1 MPPPSFSRAAF
12 GQLLGA
18 HQQLIDLAN
27 DLEYQLHRLGEQQVG
42 SPAAACQQ
50 AAGAL
55 LGRLRDVLFRHDQ
68 QVLPLLDALSAEGSQ
83 AAVGPAEPAGRP
95 GRLGAQ

>member
-1 MPPPSFSRAAF
+1 MGPSFSRTAF
-12 GQLLGA
+12 EQLLGA

-27 DLEYQLHRLGEQQVG
+27 DLEHQLYRLGEQPG
-42 SPAAACQQ
+42 DSPAAACQQ

-68 QVLPLLDALSAEGSQ
+68 QVLPLLDALSGEGSS
-83 AAVGPAEPAGRP
+83 EAG
-95 GRLGAQ
+95 

>member
-1 MPPPSFSRAAF
+1 MEPSFSRADF
-12 GQLLGA
+12 EQLLGE
-18 HQQLIDLAN
+18 HQRLIELAN
-27 DLEYQLHRLGEQQVG
+27 DLEYQLYRLGEQPGG

-68 QVLPLLDALSAEGSQ
+68 QVFPLLDALSADH
-83 AAVGPAEPAGRP
+83 GPVVR
-95 GRLGAQ
+95 

>member
-1 MPPPSFSRAAF
+1 MATPSFSRTDF
-12 GQLLGA
+12 EQLLGA

-27 DLEYQLHRLGEQQVG
+27 DLEYHLYRLGEQPDD

-50 AAGAL
+50 AAGGL

-68 QVLPLLDALSAEGSQ
+68 QVFPLLDSLSAD
-83 AAVGPAEPAGRP
+83 GR
-95 GRLGAQ
+95 

>member
-1 MPPPSFSRAAF
+1 MGPSFARADF
-12 GQLLGA
+12 EQLLGA
-18 HQQLIDLAN
+18 HQQLIELAN
-27 DLEYQLHRLGEQQVG
+27 DLEYQLYRLGEQPDG

-68 QVLPLLDALSAEGSQ
+68 QVFPLLDSLSAGGS
-83 AAVGPAEPAGRP
+83 
-95 GRLGAQ
+95 

>member
-1 MPPPSFSRAAF
+1 MGPIFSRADF
-12 GQLLGA
+12 EQLLGA

-27 DLEYQLHRLGEQQVG
+27 DLEYQLYRLGEQPVG

-50 AAGAL
+50 VAGAL

-68 QVLPLLDALSAEGSQ
+68 QVLPLLGTLSSEGS
-83 AAVGPAEPAGRP
+83 
-95 GRLGAQ
+95 